1 MADPVPQPLSAPGQV
16 SPPPPPANP
25 DADERLL
32 EKAAYRDID
41 GVTKALND
49 GANVNSVSSTSGS
62 TALHLVTAVGR
73 PYDNGKLL
81 PIADLLISRGA
92 NVNLQNR
99 DGMTPLMWAIL
110 AGNIEMMKRLLDAG
124 ADITKKHSNGQ
135 TALDMARE
143 QFSQGVRLLE
153 ERQAAAN
160 PITTIASAVASVVA
174 PAPNPEEDR
183 KLQIAVQRGDIDGVR
198 AALAAGADVNTTG
211 VNFFKN
217 TPLHQAVTSHVD
229 FRAKMYPIIDL
240 LLEKG
245 ANVNAQRSDDRHTP
259 FTMSF
264 HEPKFFYALF
274 QKRPD
279 LTLKIK
285 EERPGREET
294 PLQYAQRIFTA
305 RREKRYVADVIAKAE
320 LGQWDGAIAIARQE
334 ADIPDPAS
342 PVAAA
347 AQAVQAAVGA
357 VVAPAAPSNPVQD
370 RRLINEVRNLNIAEI
385 TASLD
390 AGANVNHLD
399 RDSGYTPLTLAI
411 QDPHYNLT
419 MLPIIRLLIAR
430 GAKVNMTN
438 THGDTP
444 LHNAAAQNNIPAI
457 DALLEAGADVR
468 APNRYGRT
476 PREVA
481 RRQFAPEA
489 ETRLAAAEAANPA
502 SPVASVAQA
511 VQAAVASAVAP
522 ATPAAPSA
530 PVSNSEQDRAL
541 SAAVESEDDAAA
553 QAAILAGANPNLLL
567 DGDRETVLIHYAATE
582 NRPMVEFL
590 LNHGADVNGRAGP
603 AADEPGW
610 TALNYT
616 RYLDIGEYIEA
627 QGGVT
632 ARMLDGEPAASQIY
646 FASDYATPSPA
657 PGVAGPRSGEQ
668 RLQGRDDLIIPPIT
682 LVEGYATG
690 ESDGDAMDVIDVKEV
705 YVAKLGRNL
714 TLDQFFRKYMGDGAV
729 FKVGP
734 KFYGIPRKDLLKEYL
749 EGSAIAYE
757 CTKTFAMDDPGTRG
771 TFEYSDI
778 YAEPYYA
785 LRTPAGVLYVSFSI
799 IKLVLGT
806 THAFFKLDDKPSKKL
821 ENIASRSSVIAGGPV
836 SSQLHCQAGS
846 DGNVYTIRFFKL
858 PEIEEEEESD
868 EDEEP
873 NVVFVKKG
881 EDKTEFPLDL
891 SQTVLQL
898 KEAVKEKLGIAV
910 EAQKMVFQGKVLED
924 AQTLGEVKV
933 KKGYTIQLQVSGGR
947 RLTKKRSSRGGGR
960 TVKQKRGTYKRHS
973 RS

>member
-1 MADPVPQPLSAPGQV
+1 MADVPQAVQPSAV
-16 SPPPPPANP
+16 SPSPAPANP
-25 DADERLL
+25 DADARLL
-32 EKAAYRDID
+32 QNAAYRDID

-49 GANVNSVSSTSGS
+49 GANVNVVSSTSDS

-99 DGMTPLMWAIL
+99 DGMTSLMWAVL

-124 ADITKKHSNGQ
+124 ADITKKHRNGQ

-143 QFSQGVRLLE
+143 DFPQGVRLIE

-160 PITTIASAVASVVA
+160 PITALASAVASVVA
-174 PAPNPEEDR
+174 PAPAPNPGEDR
-183 KLQIAVQRGDIDGVR
+183 KLELAVLRGDIEGVR

-211 VNFFKN
+211 VNSNKN
-217 TPLHQAVTSHVD
+217 TPLHHAVISHVD
-229 FRAKMYPIIDL
+229 FRQKMYPIVDL

-245 ANVNAQRSDDRHTP
+245 ANVNAQRSGDGHTP
-259 FTMSF
+259 FTLSF
-264 HEPKFFYALF
+264 HDPKFFYALF

-285 EERPGREET
+285 EAPQNRDET
-294 PLQYAQRIFTA
+294 PLQYATRRFAA
-305 RREKRYVADVIAKAE
+305 RPEKRYISTVIAKAE
-320 LGQWDGAIAIARQE
+320 LGEWDGAIAIAREE
-334 ADIPDPAS
+334 ADIPAAPAS
-342 PVAAA
+342 PVAAVA
-347 AQAVQAAVGA
+347 EAVQSA
-357 VVAPAAPSNPVQD
+357 
-370 RRLINEVRNLNIAEI
+370 
-385 TASLD
+385 
-390 AGANVNHLD
+390 
-399 RDSGYTPLTLAI
+399 
-411 QDPHYNLT
+411 
-419 MLPIIRLLIAR
+419 
-430 GAKVNMTN
+430 
-438 THGDTP
+438 
-444 LHNAAAQNNIPAI
+444 
-457 DALLEAGADVR
+457 
-468 APNRYGRT
+468 
-476 PREVA
+476 
-481 RRQFAPEA
+481 
-489 ETRLAAAEAANPA
+489 
-502 SPVASVAQA
+502 VASV
-511 VQAAVASAVAP
+511 V
-522 ATPAAPSA
+522 APSA
-530 PVSNSEQDRAL
+530 PVSNSDHDRAL
-541 SAAVESEDDAAA
+541 QAAVAANDDAAA
-553 QAAILAGANPNLLL
+553 QSAILAGANPNLMIN
-567 DGDRETVLIHYAATE
+567 GDQETMLIHYAATE

-590 LNHGADVNGRAGP
+590 LDHGADVNGRAGP

-616 RYLDIGEYIEA
+616 RYLDIGEYIEER
-627 QGGVT
+627 GGLT
-632 ARMLDGEPAASQIY
+632 ARLLDASPAASQLY

-657 PGVAGPRSGEQ
+657 PAVAGPRSGEQ

-682 LVEGYATG
+682 LVEAYATG
-690 ESDGDAMDVIDVKEV
+690 ESDGDAMDAIDVKEV

-757 CTKTFAMDDPGTRG
+757 CTKTFAMDDPDTRG

-785 LRTPAGVLYVSFSI
+785 LRTPAGVLYVSLWL
-799 IKLVLGT
+799 IKLILGT
-806 THAFFKLDDKPSKKL
+806 THAFFKLDDKPEKKL

-858 PEIEEEEESD
+858 PEIEEEEETD
-868 EDEEP
+868 EEDEP

-898 KEAVKEKLGIAV
+898 KEAVKE
-910 EAQKMVFQGKVLED
+910 
-924 AQTLGEVKV
+924 
-933 KKGYTIQLQVSGGR
+933 
-947 RLTKKRSSRGGGR
+947 
-960 TVKQKRGTYKRHS
+960 
-973 RS
+973 